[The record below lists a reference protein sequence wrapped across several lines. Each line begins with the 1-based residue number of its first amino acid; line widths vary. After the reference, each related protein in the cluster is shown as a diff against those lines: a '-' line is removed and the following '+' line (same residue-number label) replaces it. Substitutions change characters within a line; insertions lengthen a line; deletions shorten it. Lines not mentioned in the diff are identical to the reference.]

1 MSLFYLIIDI
11 QSIKVFNLEMEFI
24 NKFKYRT
31 DVEKAKVYYWI
42 YGVLYSIIF
51 IICQKF
57 SLIIK
62 TLLNGTFFLAL
73 GVFLLFQV
81 MFSIFRSCE
90 VSDLDEI
97 ENDIKNLIK
106 SIFLIL
112 FLHLVFNLS
121 LKIPDFKNLKKYWEE
136 GVIFFPGFMLLI
148 LSDSICFGGMGA
160 ISRYIARQKSNT

>member
-1 MSLFYLIIDI
+1 MLIN
-11 QSIKVFNLEMEFI
+11 KFI
-24 NKFKYRT
+24 NKT
-31 DVEKAKVYYWI
+31 EIEKVKIYYWL

-57 SLIIK
+57 SLTMKII
-62 TLLNGTFFLAL
+62 LNGVFFIEL
-73 GVFLLFQV
+73 GVILLFQL
-81 MFSIFRSCE
+81 MFSIFTSCE

-136 GVIFFPGFMLLI
+136 GVIFFPGFMVFI
-148 LSDSICFGGMGA
+148 LSDSIKFGGMGA
-160 ISRYIARQKSNT
+160 ISRYIKRKI